1 MARLPFLR
9 RQRDDDGSTLPT
21 HNRRTRRR
29 ASSQSTK
36 TSPLEPYSMRRRPT
50 FMEWLKITLLDLITM
65 AVLGALSLVIFRLH
79 PPAHRSFPITF
90 TPNAASGFGTISP
103 GSGDVVY
110 PQFAYPYQ
118 DQFIPSHAATVLAAG
133 VPIATFLLAQIRIR
147 SFWDLNNAIM
157 GLLYSLITSALFQVT
172 IKWLIGGLRPNFLS
186 VCNPDTSLASR
197 PGGNKT
203 GLEGT
208 GYGGIMYTYE
218 VCRGDGNGD
227 LSGVFNSLESFPS
240 GHTTAAFAGFVYL
253 YLYLNA
259 KLKVFSNYHPSMWKL
274 ALTYAPILG
283 ATLIGGSLTV
293 DQSHNW
299 YDIVAGGIIGTIFA
313 LSSYRTVYAAIWD
326 WRTNHIPLHRR
337 KAFETTGDVVGM
349 GWTMTRRAGWG
360 RRRGA
365 NARGGEKL
373 PALGENTSLPR
384 DDDATRSR
392 TNDTWTAKSSPQTAG
407 TVNGG
412 SLYRQGEGRVIPG
425 TVGMPRVGESGRPDR
440 GEPGADMV

>member
-1 MARLPFLR
+1 
-9 RQRDDDGSTLPT
+9 
-21 HNRRTRRR
+21 
-29 ASSQSTK
+29 
-36 TSPLEPYSMRRRPT
+36 MRRRPT
-50 FMEWLKITLLDLITM
+50 FLEWLRITLLDLITM
-65 AVLGALSLVIFRLH
+65 AVLGAVSLVVFRLP
-79 PPAHRSFPITF
+79 PPAHRNFPITF
-90 TPNAASGFGTISP
+90 TPSEDSVFGRISP

-172 IKWLIGGLRPNFLS
+172 IKCLIGGLRPNFLT
-186 VCNPDTSLASR
+186 VCNPDPSLSR
-197 PGGNKT
+197 GPGGNKT

-218 VCRGDGNGD
+218 VCRGDGTGD
-227 LSGVFNSLESFPS
+227 MSGVFNSLQSFPS
-240 GHTTAAFAGFVYL
+240 GHTTASFAGFVYL

-299 YDIVAGGIIGTIFA
+299 YDIVAGGIIGTMFA

-326 WRTNHIPLHRR
+326 WRINHIPLHRR
-337 KAFETTGDVVGM
+337 KAFVPADDVVGM

-365 NARGGEKL
+365 KIGDQEKPPAPAENMPSARDGGVV
-373 PALGENTSLPR
+373 
-384 DDDATRSR
+384 RSR
-392 TNDTWTAKSSPQTAG
+392 TDDARTVMSPPQTTG
-407 TVNGG
+407 TMNGG
-412 SLYRQGEGRVIPG
+412 GPYSHHQGRVVPG
-425 TVGMPRVGESGRPDR
+425 TVDTPRVSRNERSDR
-440 GEPGADMV
+440 RGLGANMV

>member
-1 MARLPFLR
+1 MARLAFLHR
-9 RQRDDDGSTLPT
+9 RRDDDGPTLPT

-29 ASSQSTK
+29 ASGQSTK
-36 TSPLEPYSMRRRPT
+36 TSLPETYSLRRRPT
-50 FMEWLKITLLDLITM
+50 FMEWLRITLLDLITM
-65 AVLGALSLVIFRLH
+65 AVLGALSLVVFRLQ
-79 PPAHRSFPITF
+79 PPAHRTFPITF
-90 TPNAASGFGTISP
+90 APSERPGFGTISP

-133 VPIATFLLAQIRIR
+133 VPIAAFLLAQIRIR

-197 PGGNKT
+197 PGGNRT

-326 WRTNHIPLHRR
+326 WHINHIPLHRR
-337 KAFETTGDVVGM
+337 KAFEPTGDVVGM

-360 RRRGA
+360 RKRRSKTH
-365 NARGGEKL
+365 GGEKV
-373 PALGENTSLPR
+373 PALGESTSLPR
-384 DDDATRSR
+384 DNNATRSR
-392 TNDTWTAKSSPQTAG
+392 TNDAWSAKSSPQAG
-407 TVNGG
+407 GFVEGG
-412 SLYRQGEGRVIPG
+412 SHDRQGEGRAIPG
-425 TVGMPRVGESGRPDR
+425 AADMPRAGDSGKPDQ
-440 GEPGADMV
+440 GGSGADMV